1 MWSAWG
7 VLMTKN
13 LLSFGSGIEPKAA
26 VAHQSDSVKQM
37 RIGGVATKT
46 ECSFKLWLSVGGL
59 LKLENICVGSD
70 VTADHKQR
78 SNSCEARIPMVFIS
92 FFFTP
97 VCSGRPTHCP
107 MSVGIKMWPTIFS
120 SGCLVDSSLY
130 IVINIVLRQYLA
142 KTMVCFDNLFP

>member
-1 MWSAWG
+1 MSII
-7 VLMTKN
+7 
-13 LLSFGSGIEPKAA
+13 LLSFVSTIESKSAA
-26 VAHQSDSVKQM
+26 GHPSDSFEQ
-37 RIGGVATKT
+37 IGSGVATKK

-70 VTADHKQR
+70 VTADHKHR

-97 VCSGRPTHCP
+97 VCSGRLTHCP